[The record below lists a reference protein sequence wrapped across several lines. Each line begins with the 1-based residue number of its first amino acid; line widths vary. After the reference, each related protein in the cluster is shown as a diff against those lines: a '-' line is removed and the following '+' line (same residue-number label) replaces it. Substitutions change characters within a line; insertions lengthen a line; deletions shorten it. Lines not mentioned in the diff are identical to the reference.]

1 MQRFSEGLGVGA
13 DFPVLFFI
21 RIMCRHV
28 LTLARASS
36 SAPLS
41 SQGITPPH
49 TSPSRSSRSCSSSSC
64 PYASSSW
71 EGVSLTAVRR
81 LFPEL
86 DTHEEEF
93 GVWGVERL
101 SRQVAGFYHVDS
113 LQQIHA
119 AFNLAT
125 LLESHLRDILPF
137 LLEQATSSASSES
150 SSLERCCETQEKE
163 ISSDASAQDVCP
175 SPPSA
180 VSSPFVGSRRSH
192 ASSVLDKSNGPMQT
206 EVQEREAKEA
216 ALKES
221 EEKETGRQGET
232 KETGRVGETKTPEK
246 SLVEEYRKY
255 AAAVEDE
262 LRRARSVYETLSC
275 RYTRKFTAE
284 LDKARETFLKRKR
297 VVAAHQQRRLRLL
310 VGEEKCQ
317 DAKAEGED
325 GEGSTTE
332 GKKTVK
338 NPETAKHSETVK
350 NPETAKHSETVK
362 NPETAKHSE
371 TEETQTW
378 NESGVAQWYVVCMSL
393 GEELGK
399 ELVNR
404 VSDALVESRG
414 GLRSAGALRF
424 PTFSTAAGLVASL
437 QLQMRQL
444 YAAREDLLQAVASVD
459 HGDQPSADLLA
470 AFASCTNCNSLSR
483 AFSASAL
490 HRGSQN
496 AFLFAGEGAD
506 ETSRR
511 GEERKSRTAE
521 SGGREERDGRPLQNG
536 VSAEAKK
543 RGKQTG
549 RERHSSRGRCR
560 HCQLMPQIAALQFFL
575 YSRVEKDVG
584 GIGDEKGL
592 DEGGFHHF
600 GESELL
606 TVMRVVRA
614 VLRRSLSES
623 IPAHRRL
630 VYAAEEHMKELEAIK
645 KESMAADA
653 YFFASRQVLSALDEL
668 HISTSRFR
676 LKSREEELAELAL
689 RRLSAGRKKGPFSAV
704 ASPSPLGPG
713 TSVSPP
719 SFDALAISRADAD
732 TMRQSLLLEL
742 GVTAGDLEKA
752 HRQHRYLSN
761 LRDEEEKKN
770 VNDPCEEEEEAV
782 SAHNAD
788 AEANAASLGEKEQ
801 GAGRVEREEGRT
813 RTREGEEA
821 RDVQKESKSKS
832 EEGEQPHEEERKVA
846 LAKDESGVRELCEVE
861 RQREEGRGA
870 SERCASGDQG
880 SCDKSRDREE
890 GSESGDKVDG
900 DVCQPS
906 EATEV
911 AWQHASSH
919 SRKTRERER
928 PEGREEESEE
938 EREKKR
944 PRTEEDGS
952 AGTSP
957 IMPIR
962 ERQGEE
968 EPAEDSREAKKEKR
982 REQEK
987 FSPTLC
993 PVCFVELEKN
1003 TCKAV
1008 LPCAHQMCVEC
1019 TRALRTEK
1027 VGMEKAGAL
1036 PSPHASPL
1044 LHRSHLSGNFPRSV
1058 APFSFSPFSG
1068 SNRSASVRHLRRCP
1082 VCRHPFTPS
1091 QVAYISSVSH
1101 FSARRDF
1108 SLSTPSKKR
1117 GETERKETSG
1127 LARGSPP
1134 SDKSRG
1140 DKEWQGSEGEEGD
1153 RERRGGDKAET
1164 ETGSVMSGGQRV
1176 KSTEAEEGVERD
1188 EKSEGREMED
1198 RGEEDDVGCQTPTVS
1213 ASLRARL
1220 RRRYSAKFAAVIERV
1235 LTLLRDASSSS
1246 SSTPQ
1251 ASPSPSK
1258 ILIFSE
1264 WPAALDLLQV
1274 ALRRSGVVSLKYLG
1288 GHSQADRTTLWYFRN
1303 DPHARVLLCSLL
1315 RAGRGLTLT
1324 EATHVVFLEVPLN
1337 HAEEEQ
1343 AIGRVYRMA
1352 QKRQTHVWRFIV
1364 KDSVE
1369 ERIVQMRQKPRDG
1382 LSERLATAAAV
1393 KEDGDVREEGEERED
1408 AQDASTMDSASNTL
1422 LRLGQRLTARDVAVL
1437 LGVSDPS
1444 SSSPS
1449 SSSFASSSSSSSS
1462 DVTVAASGES
1472 LRGKEGKVETSFFP
1486 GRVDA
1491 EERRAGAD
1499 AASQSSRCLTP
1510 SEAAGQTA
1518 VR

>member
-928 PEGREEESEE
+928 GLKVARRKARKSGRRNGLGPRKMEARGRALLCRF
-938 EREKKR
+938 ERDK
-944 PRTEEDGS
+944 
-952 AGTSP
+952 
-957 IMPIR
+957 
-962 ERQGEE
+962 
-968 EPAEDSREAKKEKR
+968 AKKNPQRTHAKQRKR
-982 REQEK
+982 REENRK
-987 FSPTLC
+987 SFLRLCVPSASWNWRKTLAKLFSRVPT
-993 PVCFVELEKN
+993 KW
-1003 TCKAV
+1003 
-1008 LPCAHQMCVEC
+1008 
-1019 TRALRTEK
+1019 
-1027 VGMEKAGAL
+1027 MEKAGAL